1 MGFQLIRSLES
12 DVSEIMTIIR
22 SAQAHFKAQGI
33 NQWQNGYPNENSI
46 LIDIQNGHSYVLKE
60 GEVIVGTLALIFGIE
75 RTYEK
80 IFEGQWHND
89 DPYAVIHRVA
99 VSPFYKGKGLAYELM
114 KQAEH
119 LCLEQGVKTI
129 RVDTHE
135 MNEPMK
141 GLLKKLEY
149 DYCGIIYL
157 LDGQKRIAY
166 NKILQN

>member
-1 MGFQLIRSLES
+1 MAVHLVKSIES
-12 DVSEIMTIIR
+12 DISEIMTIIR

-46 LIDIQNGHSYVLKE
+46 LTDIQKGHSYVLKE
-60 GEVIVGTLALIFGIE
+60 GQVILGTLALIFGVE
-75 RTYEK
+75 KTYAR
-80 IFEGQWHND
+80 IDEGQWHND

-99 VSPFYKGKGLAYELM
+99 VSTLYKGKGLAYELM

-119 LCLEQGVKTI
+119 LCLENGVKTI

-149 DYCGIIYL
+149 EYCGIITL

-166 NKILQN
+166 DKIL